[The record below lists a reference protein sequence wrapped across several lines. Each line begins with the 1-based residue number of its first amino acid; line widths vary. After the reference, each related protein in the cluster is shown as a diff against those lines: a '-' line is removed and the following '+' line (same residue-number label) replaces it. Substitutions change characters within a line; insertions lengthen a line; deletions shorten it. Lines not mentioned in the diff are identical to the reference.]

1 MPRVRRRTIVPG
13 AAALG
18 TLVAASLAI
27 PSSAQTPPASPSA
40 AAVVVA
46 AEQIVDAGE
55 PTLSADG
62 RWIVFGGEVD
72 GRPSVFRTDRTDGR
86 TIELSSLPPGVRDG
100 ATVHPRV
107 SADGCVVVA
116 ITEIPYDLFRD
127 DDRGER
133 WDVYRLVVPECGG
146 QVNGWELVSADARSG
161 TARDDV
167 FTWSAPSLSGSG
179 AQIAYVHQAPE
190 APEGVATITIVD
202 VTVSLGEEGR
212 EQQVAGMPV
221 EAPGGAFKYR
231 GARDPALSQNGRHL
245 AFVSDTT
252 ASEAL
257 PGWGQGPVP
266 GELATSQVYVWDRGW
281 PDQRRAVR
289 LVSGRGGV
297 PSLAGAG
304 EPAVSEDGR
313 IVVFTSRDRTLVP
326 GQLECGQECPSQV
339 YRFDRDTDG
348 NGVFDEPARRPDL
361 ALVSAVDAG
370 VVEQGVP
377 MAGNASSWAPAV
389 NADGSQIAFVTD
401 AGNLLPSRRGGGGG
415 PFDGDLLVA
424 EFHLGQI
431 RRVLDGSDAT
441 GVPGAHGRP
450 ALSRTGQVLAFD
462 TMAARVIP
470 SAASIGARS
479 GRAVMALEFV
489 PQLSLAALDFGTVLL
504 GFESTELFATVQNAG
519 PAAFEPTDVR
529 SSSANF
535 RITGGSC
542 SRGIIVAAGQSC
554 SVRLTFSPSAPR
566 GFAAELTVSGDGPG
580 SPSVTAVLHGSAGEP
595 ALLAT
600 PGGVDLADGVVG
612 QAADRVAIDV
622 GNIGF
627 IPVSVRSLTIGG
639 ANPDDFRIVS
649 EACTGGRALNPDASC
664 AVEIEFVPGGSGY
677 RSALLIAT
685 ANNGAYTTAVLGGFG
700 EYDPSFLRDEAS
712 PALQGGTI
720 GLGGSGFPANVTVA
734 IGFEGG
740 GAPFATVDTNES
752 GTFLTRVTLPARI
765 RVGPRTLTA
774 SAPGGVAAQLDLV
787 VEGRR
792 RADTTVLPGFGL
804 G

>member
-1 MPRVRRRTIVPG
+1 MLPL
-13 AAALG
+13 AAAAG
-18 TLVAASLAI
+18 TLFAAAI
-27 PSSAQTPPASPSA
+27 ALPSAAQTPPTAPGA
-40 AAVVVA
+40 GTVVVA

-62 RWIVFGGEVD
+62 RWIVFGGELD
-72 GRPSVFRTDRTDGR
+72 GRASVFRTDRTTGQ

-100 ATVHPRV
+100 ATVHPRI

-133 WDVYRLVVPECGG
+133 WDVYRLVVPECAG

-167 FTWSAPSLSGSG
+167 FTDSAPSLSGSG
-179 AQIAYVHQAPE
+179 AQIAYVHQAPD

-202 VTVSLGEEGR
+202 VAVALGETGR

-257 PGWGQGPVP
+257 PGWGEGPIR
-266 GELATSQVYVWDRGW
+266 GEYATSQVFVWDRLW

-289 LVSGRGGV
+289 LVSGRDGV
-297 PSLAGAG
+297 PSLAGGG

-326 GQLECGQECPSQV
+326 AQLECAQECPLQV

-348 NGVFDEPARRPDL
+348 NGVFDEPVRRPDL

-377 MAGNASSWAPAV
+377 VAGNASSWSPAV

-401 AGNLLPSRRGGGGG
+401 AHNLLPTRRGGGGG
-415 PFDGDLLVA
+415 PLDGDLLVA

-431 RRVLDGSDAT
+431 RRVLDGADAT

-450 ALSRTGQVLAFD
+450 ALSKSGQVLVFD
-462 TMAARVIP
+462 TMAARVVP
-470 SAASIGARS
+470 AATPPIGAAG
-479 GRAVMALEFV
+479 GRAVMAVEFV

-529 SSSANF
+529 SSSGNF
-535 RITGGSC
+535 QIKGGSC
-542 SRGIIVAAGQSC
+542 IRGIIVAAGQSC
-554 SVRLTFSPSAPR
+554 SVRLTFNPSAPR
-566 GFAAELTVSGDGPG
+566 GFSAELTVAGAGPG
-580 SPSVTAVLHGSAGEP
+580 DPSVTAALHGSAGEP

-612 QAADRVAIDV
+612 QAADRVAIDI

-639 ANPDDFRIVS
+639 ANPDDFTIVS

-664 AVEIEFVPGGSGY
+664 AVEIEFLPLGSGY

-700 EYDPSFLRDEAS
+700 DYEPSFLRDEAS
-712 PALQGGTI
+712 PAQQGGTI

-740 GAPFATVDTNES
+740 GVPFATVDTNES

-774 SAPGGVAAQLDLV
+774 SASGGVAAQLDIV
-787 VEGRR
+787 IEGRR
-792 RADTTVLPGFGL
+792 RADTTLLPGFGL